1 LREEYKGAINV
12 GFNGMPAI
20 ELETLIAPNNAGSL
34 ERFSFATKRRRF
46 TLQEDWE
53 IDLGNIDYV
62 EELNGTV
69 VLPKNNSSG
78 NPNVFDGASVP
89 VPWLVS
95 LLTIGVLR
103 PLGVMLIGSILHDY
117 AYGNG
122 VLPVRNGGE
131 IKEIPL
137 KRHHADKLFRDII
150 GTVNNLPFIGYIAW
164 LAVRIGWLVVP
175 YNGTYRT
182 GRKPYSEYTF
192 LATIII
198 IFSFFAFKFGF
209 DALLYTFLSGY
220 LVFYLISL
228 WLQRKYKKI

>member
-1 LREEYKGAINV
+1 MREEYKGSINV
-12 GFNGMPAI
+12 GFNGMPSIA
-20 ELETLIAPNNAGSL
+20 LETLIAPSNASAL
-34 ERFSFATKRRRF
+34 QRFSFATKRRRF

-53 IDLGNIDYV
+53 IDLSNIDYV
-62 EELNGTV
+62 EGLNGTV
-69 VLPKNNSSG
+69 VVPKNDSNAK
-78 NPNVFDGASVP
+78 PNVFDGATVP

-122 VLPVRNGGE
+122 VLPVRRDGE

-150 GTVNNLPFIGYIAW
+150 GTVNSLPFIGYVAW

-175 YNGTYRT
+175 YNGTFRT
-182 GRKPYSEYTF
+182 GRKPYSEYIF
-192 LATIII
+192 LAAVILLL
-198 IFSFFAFKFGF
+198 SFIAFKLGF
-209 DALLYTFLSGY
+209 DWLLYIFLGGY

-228 WLQRKYKKI
+228 RLQRKYE